1 MEIKIFQFYYS
12 QIMRTFS
19 WSLQYNTYSKS
30 FYDYHVTTLK
40 TIHPIT
46 FQNYTKHS
54 IRVLGNKNNMYM
66 QPFSKTLPTIHLNIF
81 VPNVFNK
88 RNLPEIQDKK
98 KLYLAFNHVKDS
110 VSSKKN
116 AVRWIIKQNCE

>member
-1 MEIKIFQFYYS
+1 
-12 QIMRTFS
+12 
-19 WSLQYNTYSKS
+19 
-30 FYDYHVTTLK
+30 
-40 TIHPIT
+40 
-46 FQNYTKHS
+46 
-54 IRVLGNKNNMYM
+54 M

-110 VSSKKN
+110 VSSKKKMQLGGLLN
-116 AVRWIIKQNCE
+116 KTVNKI